1 MIRVVNVSKSFQGQ
15 PVLENISLT
24 ISEGEIVVI
33 LGESGTGKSVLL
45 NNMIGLLKPDQGEV
59 FIGGQDITKLT
70 EKQLLQVRKSIGFL
84 FQEGA
89 LYDFMNCFDN
99 IAFPLREHTRM
110 KEKVIREKIQKILKL
125 IDLQGVENKFPSQ
138 LSGGMKKRVALAR
151 AIVLDSK
158 ILFCDEPTSGLD
170 PIRSR
175 DISDLIRSVSKQ
187 LNCTTVITSHDIVN
201 SFRVADRL
209 VLLGK
214 GRIIIDG
221 TKEDFEK
228 SGIEAVQ
235 AFIK

>member
-15 PVLENISLT
+15 PVLDNINLT
-24 ISEGEIVVI
+24 ISEGEIVAI

-45 NNMIGLLKPDQGEV
+45 NNMIGLLKPDRGEV

-99 IAFPLREHTRM
+99 IAFPLREHTHL
-110 KEKVIREKIQKILKL
+110 KEKVIREKIQKILRL
-125 IDLQGVENKFPSQ
+125 IDLQGVENKVPSQ

-228 SGIEAVQ
+228 SGIDAVQ